1 MEGKAHRG
9 GGREDSIMAA
19 GSRRIIAGVSGS
31 IRSLGALR
39 AAVVEGRSTG
49 VPVLAVLTWAPVG
62 GELAYLRAP
71 CPILLRLWEHAA
83 RQRMQD
89 AFSQAFGGMPDG
101 VAIRHMVVR
110 GPPGPTLVELAGRR
124 DDLLIVGYGG
134 RTRLGCAAH
143 GTVTRYCLAHARCP
157 VVAVPPPDLIRAL
170 RPIYRKWRAEDFAVP
185 LAG

>member
-1 MEGKAHRG
+1 
-9 GGREDSIMAA
+9 MAA

-39 AAVVEGRSTG
+39 AAVEEGRSTG

-110 GPPGPTLVELAGRR
+110 GPPGPTLVELADRR
-124 DDLLIVGYGG
+124 DDVLIVGYGG

-143 GTVTRYCLAHARCP
+143 GTVTRYCMAHARCP
-157 VVAVPPPDLIRAL
+157 VVAVPPPDLIREL